1 MNARHPTLFSR
12 ALVKLLAAVTALALA
27 GCASMK
33 TLTSEV
39 TAFNQWPEGRKPS
52 SYRIEVLPSQ
62 AKKDSMQE
70 LIRAATPALEAAGF
84 RPAAADETP
93 DVLVNLGARVS
104 ANEPS
109 PFLDPLW
116 WRGGL
121 YRLHGHGG
129 PGPLWW
135 PRAAPYGTYMRADN
149 TTFDREVA
157 ILLRDRQS
165 AQPLY
170 EVRAVTAGFSS
181 DIKPYLG
188 AMFAAALQDFP
199 VKTDQT
205 RRVSVPLSK

>member
-1 MNARHPTLFSR
+1 
-12 ALVKLLAAVTALALA
+12 
-27 GCASMK
+27 
-33 TLTSEV
+33 
-39 TAFNQWPEGRKPS
+39 
-52 SYRIEVLPSQ
+52 
-62 AKKDSMQE
+62 
-70 LIRAATPALEAAGF
+70 
-84 RPAAADETP
+84 
-93 DVLVNLGARVS
+93 
-104 ANEPS
+104 
-109 PFLDPLW
+109 
-116 WRGGL
+116 
-121 YRLHGHGG
+121 
-129 PGPLWW
+129 
-135 PRAAPYGTYMRADN
+135 MRADN

>member
-1 MNARHPTLFSR
+1 MKLSTQQSPWARWT
-12 ALVKLLAAVTALALA
+12 ALAAAVTLA

-33 TLTSEV
+33 VLTSEV

-52 SYRIEVLPSQ
+52 TYTFEVLPSQ
-62 AKKDSMQE
+62 AKKESMQE
-70 LIRAATPALEAAGF
+70 LIRAAAPALEAAGF
-84 RPAAADETP
+84 KPAAPGETP
-93 DVLVNLGARVS
+93 DVLVTLGARVS

-109 PFLDPLW
+109 PFDDPLW

-129 PGPLWW
+129 LGPLWW
-135 PRAAPYGTYMRADN
+135 PRGAPYGTYVRVDN
-149 TTFDREVA
+149 TTFEREVA
-157 ILLRDRQS
+157 VLLRDRQS

-170 EVRAVTAGFSS
+170 EVRAVTGGLSS

-199 VKTDQT
+199 AKTDQT
-205 RRVSVPLSK
+205 RKVSVPLTK